1 MQVIR
6 RPRSRWESTLIKVLV
21 PTLKSYVIGSFFLVT
36 EHNKHFSVLK
46 TGVHSLL
53 HWTRLSISLCNDSHS
68 LTDLMVRKHFFLK
81 ECCFMVRVRVRVD
94 TLRKYIPV
102 SFIVLFLLL
111 ILAGTYSLFTCKSA
125 SDFSQKSS
133 PELSVVTRLLSVPRF
148 TLCCLAEWTPAF
160 FAYCLVLTIDFILGV
175 LELTNGNSLLLIL
188 SCSIPFSAWD

>member
-21 PTLKSYVIGSFFLVT
+21 PMLKSYVIGSFFLVT

-81 ECCFMVRVRVRVD
+81 ECCFRVRVRVRVD

-111 ILAGTYSLFTCKSA
+111 ILAGTDSLFTCKSA